1 MRVSNGEV
9 FRRANTETIRELS
22 SKGKKVDMDR
32 ARAAHGQQLPPS
44 PIRRKGTDNDDDDE
58 KFLKYSVLAHR

>member
-9 FRRANTETIRELS
+9 FRRANTETIREIV
-22 SKGKKVDMDR
+22 KPGKKVDMDR

-44 PIRRKGTDNDDDDE
+44 PIRRKETDNDDDDE
-58 KFLKYSVLAHR
+58 KFRKWSVLAHR